1 MLSVCVFFVDVGFEI
16 ITIIIRQF
24 PTKRRVSS
32 ARDLSFVYSF
42 FADAIFFYLLIEKK
56 YSFRLAYVHYIQ
68 EEEKIQMKANT
79 MTCPPVRRMGQAGGQ
94 FVAD

>member
-1 MLSVCVFFVDVGFEI
+1 MLSVCVICVDVGFEF

-24 PTKRRVSS
+24 PTKQRVSS
-32 ARDLSFVYSF
+32 ARDLSFVCGCNLLV
-42 FADAIFFYLLIEKK
+42 LLIEKEN
-56 YSFRLAYVHYIQ
+56 SFRLAYVHYIQ
-68 EEEKIQMKANT
+68 EEEKIQLKANT

>member
-1 MLSVCVFFVDVGFEI
+1 MLSVCVICVDVGFEF

-24 PTKRRVSS
+24 PTKQRVSS
-32 ARDLSFVYSF
+32 ARDLSFILF
-42 FADAIFFYLLIEKK
+42 FCGCNLLVLLIEKEN
-56 YSFRLAYVHYIQ
+56 SFRLAYVHYIQ
-68 EEEKIQMKANT
+68 EEEKIQLKANT

>member
-1 MLSVCVFFVDVGFEI
+1 MLSVCVICVDVGFEF

-24 PTKRRVSS
+24 PTKQRVSS

-42 FADAIFFYLLIEKK
+42 FCGCNLLVLLVEKEN
-56 YSFRLAYVHYIQ
+56 SFRLAYVHYIQ
-68 EEEKIQMKANT
+68 EEEKIQLKANT

>member
-1 MLSVCVFFVDVGFEI
+1 MWVLKLLLLLLDNFQRSDGCPPLVIYPLFILFFV
-16 ITIIIRQF
+16 
-24 PTKRRVSS
+24 
-32 ARDLSFVYSF
+32 
-42 FADAIFFYLLIEKK
+42 DAIFFYLLIEKK
-56 YSFRLAYVHYIQ
+56 NSFRLAYVHYIQ